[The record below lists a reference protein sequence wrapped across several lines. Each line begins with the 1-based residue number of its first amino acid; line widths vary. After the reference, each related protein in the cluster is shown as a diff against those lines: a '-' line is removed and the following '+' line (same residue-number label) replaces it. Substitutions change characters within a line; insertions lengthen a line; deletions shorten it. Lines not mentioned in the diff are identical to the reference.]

1 MRELVL
7 DERQPAVYRLRLCAA
22 ATTTRVPEEHDNG
35 CGGDDRGECAQ
46 ARVGVVVTHAH
57 AVVRGRDVEGVL
69 RTARKCRLAHL
80 EIQRVC
86 LHDPDSLGLEPRQ

>member
-7 DERQPAVYRLRLCAA
+7 DEWQAAVYRLRLCAA
-22 ATTTRVPEEHDNG
+22 ATTSCAPEEHDNG

-46 ARVGVVVTHAH
+46 ARVGVVVTHTH

-69 RTARKCRLAHL
+69 RAARKCWHIHS
-80 EIQRVC
+80 EIQRV
-86 LHDPDSLGLEPRQ
+86 LVHNRDSFGSEPRQ